1 MNDDKDEIQRCAKK
15 YKFLVD
21 EQVTYQIEIFSE
33 NNKSLND
40 LEIKF
45 FPSEFKHLTSIGKLK
60 DLKNSSEKIF
70 LKANEIYKK
79 TDKDDDNEKETFN
92 LEDINKSTWFFDDT
106 IKPDNKTDE
115 EISDEIKEAKE
126 QHKVLKS
133 ELLDRLS
140 ALENL
145 YDIFDKLEDKN
156 NNITLKLYHW
166 DRNAHPSDRPHNSTI
181 NADFLLEF
189 YDANNLEKP
198 FTDFF
203 IIRKTDD
210 FIGMSIFHSEFTYSE
225 DTGKF
230 QEIAGINRR
239 VPELEILS
247 LREHQK
253 GQEAWKTLLSATP
266 ERIKECENK
275 ALQAIQYVEENKEKF
290 EKEAL
295 YTACFNE
302 LKARRTEIIKQEGKK
317 IRNEYKINDRKSH
330 YQRFLLEILPE
341 KCPDDNDLKEIRSRL
356 ETARKDA
363 RPESELMIDNEIKA
377 IDNLLKLREML
388 NQLSQFREKG
398 EYDDYSL
405 QIKNVIDICNEKEMC
420 SYVLSLIDKQKRNS
434 DEELDAFFAEEE
446 NRLKSILNVIIK
458 SEDTPETKI
467 MTMSDVIHE
476 SGKKFFFSSIV
487 SGRAVTLENNIKSKL
502 LHIYEEVFDKIRNGM
517 KHISDIISEKISS
530 FRRTEKPPD
539 KSEQAEK
546 SELTDNEEKSEEDE
560 LIVLDVY
567 NMSVKNQNG
576 YIEFINTSK
585 AMDGIELQTGLLFEE
600 TALQERSRQPEQVQ
614 IEIKRKSENL
624 EYGD

>member
-1 MNDDKDEIQRCAKK
+1 
-15 YKFLVD
+15 
-21 EQVTYQIEIFSE
+21 
-33 NNKSLND
+33 
-40 LEIKF
+40 
-45 FPSEFKHLTSIGKLK
+45 
-60 DLKNSSEKIF
+60 
-70 LKANEIYKK
+70 
-79 TDKDDDNEKETFN
+79 
-92 LEDINKSTWFFDDT
+92 
-106 IKPDNKTDE
+106 
-115 EISDEIKEAKE
+115 
-126 QHKVLKS
+126 
-133 ELLDRLS
+133 
-140 ALENL
+140 
-145 YDIFDKLEDKN
+145 
-156 NNITLKLYHW
+156 
-166 DRNAHPSDRPHNSTI
+166 
-181 NADFLLEF
+181 
-189 YDANNLEKP
+189 
-198 FTDFF
+198 
-203 IIRKTDD
+203 
-210 FIGMSIFHSEFTYSE
+210 MSIFHSEFTYSE

-266 ERIKECENK
+266 ECIKKCENK
-275 ALQAIQYVEENKEKF
+275 ALKAIQYVEENKEKF

-295 YTACFNE
+295 YTVCFNE

-420 SYVLSLIDKQKRNS
+420 SYALSLIDKQKRNS

-446 NRLKSILNVIIK
+446 NRLKSILNIIIK
-458 SEDTPETKI
+458 SEDTPEAKI

-487 SGRAVTLENNIKSKL
+487 SGRAVALENNIKSKL

-539 KSEQAEK
+539 KYEQAEK

-560 LIVLDVY
+560 LIILDVY

-600 TALQERSRQPEQVQ
+600 TALQERSRQSEQVQ
-614 IEIKRKSENL
+614 VEIRRKSENL